1 MMKTICFSH
10 IQLMVLALVFFLFP
24 AGTALGQ
31 DSGVTA
37 RFSWLPNQ
45 EESVT
50 GYRLY
55 YSTTSGSYD
64 EERSIAINNP
74 QIQDGR
80 IYGEVAGLTEGTT
93 YYFVVTAHDDQGTES
108 DYSEEIQWTA
118 TATSPQKPPTPKNI
132 SVRTIN

>member
-1 MMKTICFSH
+1 MKRTYFSN
-10 IQLMVLALVFFLFP
+10 ILFFTLVILCALSTVSM
-24 AGTALGQ
+24 AA
-31 DSGVTA
+31 GVTA

-55 YSTTSGSYD
+55 YSTSSGSYD
-64 EERSIAINNP
+64 EEHSIAINNS
-74 QIQDGR
+74 QLQDGR
-80 IYGEVAGLTEGTT
+80 IYGEVPDLIEGTT

-118 TATSPQKPPTPKNI
+118 SVTSAPKPPTPKNI